1 MLDDD
6 GFHHLFGYFFDRL
19 LYLLVDIFVAL
30 PYGKGRI
37 EIEVGLLVP
46 TLEIFYH
53 IPQLLE
59 SVSIVEHTGVF
70 IAAFGVLAQHL
81 VGVSVFFYEIDPFG
95 PTAESLQPHAAAP
108 SKDLYKVFVYDIKLQ
123 DIEQRLFEDTFG
135 ASCHLLAGEF
145 QLFTFV
151 FACYDTGREL
161 FFHTSP
167 FVKSYHKDFLDKIIK
182 I

>member
-6 GFHHLFGYFFDRL
+6 SLYHLFWYFFDHL
-19 LYLLVDIFVAL
+19 LYLLVDILVAF
-30 PYGKGRI
+30 PYGKGGI

-53 IPQLLE
+53 IPELLK

-81 VGVSVFFYEIDPFG
+81 VGVSVFFYEIDPLG
-95 PTAESLQPHAAAP
+95 STAESLQSHAAAP
-108 SKDLYKVFVYDIKLQ
+108 SKDLYKVFVHDIELQ
-123 DIEQRLFEDTFG
+123 DIEQRLLEDTFG
-135 ASCHLLAGEF
+135 ASCHLFAGEF
-145 QLFTFV
+145 QLFAFV
-151 FACYDTGREL
+151 FAGYDTGREL